1 MRREMNHNM
10 SFKEANQNGILKYKN
25 KNKNKKYYL
34 IPVHISNKQL

>member
-25 KNKNKKYYL
+25 KKYYL
-34 IPVHISNKQL
+34 IPIHISNKQL